1 MLSIINLTL
10 KETFSKKIFLAFFL
24 FSTLFILLL
33 FFTLNLDAVDN
44 AQTYISIFGQ
54 QVNTDGDS
62 FNMTEV
68 VGYIQAGIAVALYII
83 GLFFSLFATSSLIP
97 SLIKTGNI
105 DLILSKPISRT
116 KILMGRV
123 IGSLAIVAFN
133 IFYLVIASW
142 LILSIKSGIW
152 NYHFLYSGFIILIT
166 YGALYSLVTLFGI
179 LTGGTAL
186 SFIITYA
193 VIFIS
198 PMLTVAMSEKLAA
211 FTNVGDNIF
220 IQISYNI
227 VPKISEIGEIM
238 FNVARGVEVETL
250 LPIWTTLAF
259 GIFFMGVS
267 VVIFK
272 RKDF

>member
-1 MLSIINLTL
+1 MLSIINLTF

-54 QVNTDGDS
+54 QVDNGES
-62 FNMTEV
+62 FDMAEV
-68 VGYIQAGIAVALYII
+68 VGYIEAGIAVALYVI

-123 IGSLAIVAFN
+123 IGSISIVAFN

-142 LILSIKSGIW
+142 LILSIKSGVW
-152 NYHFLYSGFIILIT
+152 NYHFLYSGFIIMIT

-211 FTNVGDNIF
+211 FTNVGDNLF
-220 IQISYNI
+220 IQICYNI

-238 FNVARGVEVETL
+238 FNVARGVKVETL